1 MLKCTEILRCLN
13 RGVLLVYLFGFSSVA
28 VAQDSLQEAS
38 TLNEQVAKLYQQG
51 QYREAIPLAQR
62 VLEIYE
68 KVLGPEHPD
77 TAAAL
82 NNLALFYDTTNDAY
96 TKAKPLYERALSIR
110 EKVLGPEHPDTV
122 KSISNLAGY
131 YWNTGNFAKA
141 ESFFQRALAVR
152 EKVLGPEHPDTATSL
167 NALGEVYRETAA
179 YAKAE
184 PLYQRALAI
193 REKVLGLEHP
203 DTATPLNNLAEVYR
217 RTAVY
222 AKAEPLYKRA
232 LGIVEKVLGPEH
244 PDTVTSLNN
253 LAVFYDDIGAYSKA
267 EPLYQ
272 RALAIREKT
281 LGPQHALTALS
292 LNNLAG
298 LYKSAGAYAKA
309 EPLYQRALTIT
320 EKELGSNSSDTA
332 TLLKN
337 LASLYRETGAYA
349 KAESLYQRALAIH
362 EKTLGPEHPLTAS
375 SLNSLAVNYIDTS
388 DYVKAEPLYQ
398 RALMIREK
406 VLGVEHPDTAVSLS
420 NLAGLYRHTGAYA
433 QAELYYQ
440 RALAIREKVLDSE
453 HPDIAASLN
462 NLAVLYDD
470 NGAYAKAKPLYQRAL
485 AIREKVLNPDHPDI
499 AASLNNLGSLAWQA
513 ENSVSALPFFERAQA
528 IDRKNIEAFLP
539 VSSEVRRHLYVQQ
552 FFKRSYATISWSL
565 AVSNP
570 QGTLLGLAS
579 VFDIKGRVLDTF
591 SDSVARLRQSVN
603 QEDHALFDQ
612 LTAITRQLSTLTY
625 QGLGR
630 LSADAYR
637 TRLADLT
644 AQQEQLEGELS
655 KRSAAFR
662 QQASPI
668 TPEAVRS
675 VLPPRTALIEW
686 FRYRPF
692 NPRGKDEKT
701 KWNQPHYVAYVLRKN
716 VEPAVADI
724 GEAEVI
730 DQLTQ
735 DFRKAL
741 SDPQSMYTKE
751 VAAELY
757 VRLMKP
763 LLPHLSNLGRLLI
776 SPDGALNLVPF
787 GALIDDEGRY
797 LAAQTEV
804 AYLTSGRDLISSER
818 ESHARAAS
826 VVVANPDFG
835 PAAPFIMPDEQALRP
850 SRSFEID
857 HNGVTFNAL
866 PGTAEEAKTLKELL
880 KVSED
885 HVLTQAKATEERFKQ
900 IHRPRILHVATH
912 GFFLKDNELPGVAL
926 KQVGFSQDRTPVPL
940 GENPLL
946 RSGLAL
952 AGANVRR
959 SGENDDGILTAAE
972 VAQIDLHGTQLVV
985 LSACETGIGD
995 VQNGEGVYGLRRALV
1010 LAGAETQVT
1019 SLWKVAD
1026 EATKDLMVDYY
1037 QRLLNGEGRSEAL
1050 RNAQLSMMKSK
1061 DRSHPYYWAAF
1072 VPIGDWRPLGV
1083 TK

>member
-1 MLKCTEILRCLN
+1 MAKSANIRRWLK
-13 RGVLLVYLFGFSSVA
+13 RGVLVVCLFGISSVA
-28 VAQDSLQEAS
+28 VAEDSIQEAKA
-38 TLNEQVAKLYQQG
+38 LNEQVLKLYQEG
-51 QYREAIPLAQR
+51 RYREAIPLAER
-62 VLEIYE
+62 ILNIHE
-68 KVLGPEHPD
+68 KTLGPEHPD
-77 TAAAL
+77 TAASL
-82 NNLALFYDTTNDAY
+82 NNLALFYDTTNDSY
-96 TKAKPLYERALSIR
+96 KKAKPLYERALSIR
-110 EKVLGPEHPDTV
+110 EKVLGLEHPDTV

-141 ESFFQRALAVR
+141 EPLFQRALAVR

-167 NALGEVYRETAA
+167 NALAEVYRETAA

-193 REKVLGLEHP
+193 REKVLGMEHP

-272 RALAIREKT
+272 RVLAIREKT

-337 LASLYRETGAYA
+337 LASLYRETGAHA

-375 SLNSLAVNYIDTS
+375 SLNSLAVNYIDTTN
-388 DYVKAEPLYQ
+388 YVKAEPLYR

-406 VLGVEHPDTAVSLS
+406 MLGVEHPDTAVSLS

-440 RALAIREKVLDSE
+440 RALAIREKVLGSE

-513 ENSVSALPFFERAQA
+513 ENPVSALPFLERAQA

-539 VSSEVRRHLYVQQ
+539 VSSQVRRHLYVQQ

-655 KRSAAFR
+655 IRSAAFR
-662 QQASPI
+662 QQASSISPKTVQSI
-668 TPEAVRS
+668 
-675 VLPPRTALIEW
+675 LPPNTALVEW

-692 NPRGKDEKT
+692 DPRGRDEKT
-701 KWNQPHYVAYVLRKN
+701 KWNQPRYVAYILRAN
-716 VEPAVADI
+716 AEPAVVDI
-724 GEAEVI
+724 GEAVII

-741 SDPQSMYTKE
+741 SDPQSAYGRE

-757 VRLMKP
+757 ARLMKP
-763 LLPHLSNLGRLLI
+763 LLPHLSNSSRLLI

-787 GALIDDEGRY
+787 AALIDEEGRY
-797 LAAQTEV
+797 LATQAEV
-804 AYLTSGRDLISSER
+804 TYLTSGRDLIPSER
-818 ESHARAAS
+818 ESYARAPS
-826 VVVANPDFG
+826 VVIANPDFG
-835 PAAPFIMPDEQALRP
+835 PTARFVVSEEQALRP

-857 HNGVTFNAL
+857 RNGLTFTPL

-885 HVLTQAKATEERFKQ
+885 NVLTRGNATENRFKQ
-900 IHRPRILHVATH
+900 LQRPRILHIATH
-912 GFFLKDNELPGVAL
+912 GFFLRDNEFPAVAL
-926 KQVGFSQDRTPVPL
+926 KPTNFSQGQVVTPVN
-940 GENPLL
+940 ENPLL

-952 AGANVRR
+952 TGANLRR

-972 VAQIDLHGTQLVV
+972 VAQMDLRGTQLVV
-985 LSACETGIGD
+985 LSACETGVGD

-1010 LAGAETQVT
+1010 LTGAETQVT

-1026 EATKDLMVDYY
+1026 DATKDLMVDYY
-1037 QRLLNGEGRSEAL
+1037 KRLLKGEGRSEAL
-1050 RNAQLSMMKSK
+1050 RNAQLTMMKSK

-1072 VPIGDWRPLGV
+1072 VPIGDWRPLA
-1083 TK
+1083 KNQ